1 MKYLAAMLAVLALSG
16 CQTPEPET
24 TSVPERARLAAPD
37 PEPGSVVAGRAFAQK
52 NCSACHAVGATG
64 KSPYAPAPP
73 LRTLHEKYDVEGL
86 AEAFAEGILVGHKGP
101 QQMPEFV
108 LTPEEIDDLLAYLK
122 SFEKRPQG

>member
-1 MKYLAAMLAVLALSG
+1 MKYHAALFAVLVLSG

-24 TSVPERARLAAPD
+24 AAVPQRARLAAPD
-37 PEPGSVVAGRAFAQK
+37 PEPGSAVAGRAFAQK
-52 NCSACHAVGATG
+52 NCSACHAVEATG
-64 KSPYAPAPP
+64 ASPYAPAPP

-122 SFEKRPQG
+122 SFE